1 MGLIVSALLLFAGFL
16 GMFNSF
22 RVIAQTSCL
31 RASPNLY
38 LISPGMD
45 LLVIFTCLLAA
56 WVIAFMQKNVFAF
69 DYVGTRFYGRK
80 QTDQGYITTKWLVFG
95 FPLLPIRS
103 YLVDSPSKEIS
114 CLKLEFQNNPM
125 RAIEGYFY
133 LPQVL
138 RTAFISYGTLLWC
151 WGCLWLMLNSSCL

>member
-38 LISPGMD
+38 LISPGVD
-45 LLVIFTCLLAA
+45 LFVIFICLLAA

-80 QTDQGYITTKWLVFG
+80 QTDQGYITTKWLVFL

-103 YLVDSPSKEIS
+103 YIVDHQIGKIS
-114 CLKLEFQNNPM
+114 NLDIEFQTNPM
-125 RAIEGYFY
+125 RSVEGCFY

>member
-31 RASPNLY
+31 RASPHLY
-38 LISPGMD
+38 LFSPGMD
-45 LLVIFTCLLAA
+45 FFVILICLLAS
-56 WVIAFMQKNVFAF
+56 WVIASMQKNAFAF
-69 DYVGTRFYGRK
+69 NFVGTRFYGRK

-103 YLVDSPSKEIS
+103 YIFEHRIREIS
-114 CLKLEFQNNPM
+114 HLEIQRYPM
-125 RAIEGYFY
+125 RSVEGFFY
-133 LPQVL
+133 MPQVL

-151 WGCLWLMLNSSCL
+151 WGCLWLILSSHCL

>member
-1 MGLIVSALLLFAGFL
+1 MGLIVSALLAIAGFL
-16 GMFNSF
+16 GMFSSF

-31 RASPNLY
+31 RASPNLF

-45 LLVIFTCLLAA
+45 LLVILVCLLAA
-56 WVIAFMQKNVFAF
+56 WVIAFMQKDVFAF
-69 DYVGTRFYGRK
+69 HYVGTRFYGRK
-80 QTDQGYITTKWLVFG
+80 QTDQGYVTTKWLVFL

-103 YLVDSPSKEIS
+103 YIVDHRIGKIS
-114 CLKLEFQNNPM
+114 NLDIEFQRNPM
-125 RAIEGYFY
+125 RSVEGCFY

-151 WGCLWLMLNSSCL
+151 WGCLWLMLNSFCL

>member
-1 MGLIVSALLLFAGFL
+1 MGLIVSALLAIAGL
-16 GMFNSF
+16 MGMFNSF

-38 LISPGMD
+38 LISPEMD
-45 LLVIFTCLLAA
+45 LFVILICLLAA
-56 WVIAFMQKNVFAF
+56 WVIAFLQKDVFNF
-69 DYVGTRFYGRK
+69 NYVGTRFYGRR

-103 YLVDSPSKEIS
+103 YIIDRQIGKIS
-114 CLKLEFQNNPM
+114 NLDIKFQRNSM
-125 RAIEGYFY
+125 RSVEGCFC